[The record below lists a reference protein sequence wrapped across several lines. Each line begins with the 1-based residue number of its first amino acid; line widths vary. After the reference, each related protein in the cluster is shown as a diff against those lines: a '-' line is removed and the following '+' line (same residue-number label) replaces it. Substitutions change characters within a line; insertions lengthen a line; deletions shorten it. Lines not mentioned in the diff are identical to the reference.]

1 MNKFLQVFFT
11 VAATVLLTSGC
22 ITVNVGGG
30 LSGQADVQKYGQPQ
44 PQPQVQ
50 QRNYLLVPGQPD
62 VTKFHIWRKGGDWR
76 IPREEGGTIVHYT
89 PATIEVEENSAF
101 NNLKA
106 ERYHGNTGG
115 RGPTNGYRH

>member
-1 MNKFLQVFFT
+1 MNKFLQVFFIF
-11 VAATVLLTSGC
+11 AATVLFTSGC

-44 PQPQVQ
+44 SQVQ

-89 PATIEVEENSAF
+89 PAVIEVEENSSYF
-101 NNLKA
+101 NTKA
-106 ERYHGNTGG
+106 ENYHGNTGG
-115 RGPTNGYRH
+115 RGPTNRYRY